1 MILGMIATHGS
12 HLRITG
18 EGVFIFLGYGHIF
31 WRTFK
36 SNPGNRL
43 IECGSIALLAF
54 LAFMAMIASNGVDDP
69 GWLFGAILIL
79 LVLLCFATL
88 FFLFQ
93 RVFRAVARRPK
104 K

>member
-1 MILGMIATHGS
+1 MILGMIAPMEVTSALQVRGCS
-12 HLRITG
+12 SSSATDFSS
-18 EGVFIFLGYGHIF
+18 GVPSRAI
-31 WRTFK
+31 
-36 SNPGNRL
+36 PEL
-43 IECGSIALLAF
+43 IECGSITLLAF

-93 RVFRAVARRPK
+93 RVFRAVARRPEK
-104 K
+104 

>member
-18 EGVFIFLGYGHIF
+18 EGVFIFLGCGLFF

-43 IECGSIALLAF
+43 IECGSITLLAF

-93 RVFRAVARRPK
+93 RVFRAVARRPEK
-104 K
+104 